1 MLTAYALQGQLMKW
15 IITTISLLLGLL
27 LSACAD
33 ASKLSLQPAS
43 PPTSAAK
50 PAPILNIY
58 SQEPAF
64 DPATLTN
71 FETRFGVAVNYETAA
86 SRETGLADLQAGL
99 ADYDLVILSD
109 TIVGAL
115 RAEGIF
121 APLNKDNIPNF
132 KYLEPKLVNPIFD
145 PGNRYCV
152 AYQEGTMGLGYN
164 LATVDHEVEGWAD
177 VFRASPPL
185 RLGLPADNRL
195 ALAAAL
201 LYLGYSP
208 NTTNADELNEAAKLM
223 QAHAGQFV
231 TYAPGRGSELLT
243 NGQVDLLFA
252 RSGIILQRLAADPT
266 LRYTIPSE
274 GSLLWID
281 NLCLPANAA
290 QPELAENFINYIL
303 EPQVSAALANFTY
316 NGTTN
321 QAALALLKPAD
332 RANPALYPDN
342 TLRQRLFAVV
352 NVDPATSQRYDQ
364 AWAELVADPL
374 FQAPFKSN

>member
-1 MLTAYALQGQLMKW
+1 MKW
-15 IITTISLLLGLL
+15 IITTIFLLLGLL

-33 ASKLSLQPAS
+33 ASTLSLQPAN
-43 PPTSAAK
+43 PPVSSAK
-50 PAPILNIY
+50 PAATLNIY

-71 FETRFGVAVNYETAA
+71 FETRFGVTVNYETAA

-109 TIVGAL
+109 MIVGAL

-121 APLNKDNIPNF
+121 APLNKGNIPNF
-132 KYLEPKLVNPIFD
+132 KYLDAESVNPIFD

-164 LATVDHEVEGWAD
+164 LSRLDRKVEGWAD

-185 RLGLPADNRL
+185 RLGLPADSRL

-208 NTTNADELNEAAKLM
+208 NTTQADELNEAAKLM

-231 TYAPGRGSELLT
+231 TYAPGQGLELLT

-252 RSGIILQRLAADPT
+252 RSGIILQHMAVDPS

-281 NLCLPANAA
+281 NLCQPANAA
-290 QPELAENFINYIL
+290 QPELAETFINYIL
-303 EPQVSAALANFTY
+303 EPQVSAALTNFTY

-321 QAALALLKPAD
+321 QAALVLQNSAD

-364 AWAELVADPL
+364 AWAELVADPH
-374 FQAPFKSN
+374 FQAPLKSN